1 MPTWHRMALAAY
13 NNPMR
18 VPRRIT
24 AAILGILLLQ
34 LPLVGDGALC
44 SVEHSMDLNGGSVD
58 MSAMNAADMDAS
70 AHRDKAPCPGDSS
83 PASCRAMV
91 SCAAAIAIPAHSFV
105 SSNALPHLV
114 IAIEPT
120 MTRSALP
127 SAPELPP
134 PRI

>member
-1 MPTWHRMALAAY
+1 
-13 NNPMR
+13 MR

-44 SVEHSMDLNGGSVD
+44 SVEHSMDLNAAGVD

-105 SSNALPHLV
+105 LSNALPHLV

>member
-1 MPTWHRMALAAY
+1 
-13 NNPMR
+13 MR
-18 VPRRIT
+18 LPRRIT

-34 LPLVGDGALC
+34 LPLVGDGSLC
-44 SVEHSMDLNGGSVD
+44 RVEHGMGLSDAGVD
-58 MSAMNAADMDAS
+58 MGAMNAADMDA
-70 AHRDKAPCPGDSS
+70 ATHKDKGPCPGDSS

-91 SCAAAIAIPAHSFV
+91 SCAAAIAIPAPSFV
-105 SSNALPHLV
+105 ASSAPPRVV

-120 MTRSALP
+120 MTTSASP